1 MDDADRLELT
11 RLFVAAITAELG
23 ASSEDSV
30 PMNGSAFADAVKRLA
45 DNPLAAKF
53 AVLTTVAGPMCPD
66 FQEGMAIA
74 QSAGL
79 ISRLNPSFQRFT
91 VNLSGRQVRTL
102 AADPNFPDARRL
114 AQQYLALTLG
124 TPDAAPRDHRTM
136 A

>member
-11 RLFVAAITAELG
+11 RLFVAAITAELK
-23 ASSEDSV
+23 AFSEESV
-30 PMNGSAFADAVKRLA
+30 PMSGSAFAAAVSRLR
-45 DNPLAAKF
+45 DNPLASRF
-53 AVLTTVAGPMCPD
+53 SVLTTVAGPMCPD

-91 VNLSGRQVRTL
+91 VNLSGRQVRGL
-102 AADPNFPDARRL
+102 ASDPQFAAARYL
-114 AQQYLALTLG
+114 AKEYLALTLG
-124 TPDAAPRDHRTM
+124 SPDAGARDDHTM